1 MTIHALL
8 KAKPNAIIA
17 ARPSMKISEVA
28 ILLADK
34 SIGAVMVINEDDRL
48 IGILSE
54 RDIVRSLARQPNET
68 VNLTAA
74 DLMTKNPIVT
84 NPGVSIEQVMEIMTD
99 GRFRHLPVMER
110 GQVIGIVS
118 IGDVVKAWIDQQAHE
133 VHSLRTYVMGVA

>member
-17 ARPSMKISEVA
+17 ARAGMKISEVA
-28 ILLADK
+28 VLLADK
-34 SIGAVMVINEDDRL
+34 AIGAVMVVDDDNKL

-68 VNLTAA
+68 VNLKAA

-84 NPGVSIEQVMEIMTD
+84 NPQVSIEEVMAIMTK
-99 GRFRHLPVMER
+99 GRFRHLPVMEH
-110 GQVIGIVS
+110 GQLIGIVS

-133 VHSLRTYVMGVA
+133 MHSLRTYVMGVA

>member
-17 ARPSMKISEVA
+17 ARADMKISEVA

-34 SIGAVMVINEDDRL
+34 GIGAVMIVDDDNKL

-54 RDIVRSLARQPNET
+54 RDIVRSLARQANET
-68 VNLTAA
+68 VTLTAA

-84 NPGVSIEQVMEIMTD
+84 NPGVSIEQVMEIMTE
-99 GRFRHLPVMER
+99 GRFRHLPVMEH
-110 GQVIGIVS
+110 GQLIGIVS